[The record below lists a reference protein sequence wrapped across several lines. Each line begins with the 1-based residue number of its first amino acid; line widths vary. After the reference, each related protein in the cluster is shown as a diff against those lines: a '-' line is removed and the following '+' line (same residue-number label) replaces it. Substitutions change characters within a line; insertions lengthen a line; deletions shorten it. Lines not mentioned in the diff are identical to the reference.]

1 LPECD
6 RIVMLTAGRVSMVGT
21 YDELIEKPEFSDFV
35 GQGMQQDT
43 QSQTERTGKLSCLY
57 LM

>member
-1 LPECD
+1 
-6 RIVMLTAGRVSMVGT
+6 MLTAGRVSMVGT